1 MKKMVNHNRYDKGG
15 GGCVAGRLIRHFLYA
30 GDAEGIQSLE
40 ISNMTIKATLFPRPL
55 FADFKKIPEASK
67 PGVYLIYGEDYE
79 TGSRKLYIG
88 EGDPVSP
95 RLSQHYGNK
104 EFWTSAIVFTSK
116 DEYVTKT
123 QIQWLEAK
131 LIGLANKAG
140 RVLLDNGNMPA
151 EPNISVVDRAEV
163 ATFLES
169 VLLLLRSIGIDFFIP
184 VAVTDVKTT
193 GEDVYAMKYRD
204 AEAKMVIKEG
214 KYILLQG
221 STAVS
226 KEAPAAR
233 DPLRAKRKFFID
245 GGLMSV
251 VDDKTWIVNQNL
263 EFDSASYAASIVAGL
278 GVNGLITWKLNGK
291 TLKEIEQTRAEG
303 G

>member
-1 MKKMVNHNRYDKGG
+1 MV
-15 GGCVAGRLIRHFLYA
+15 GRLIRHFLYD

-55 FADFKKIPEASK
+55 FADFKKMPEASK

-79 TGSRKLYIG
+79 SGNRKLYIG

-95 RLSQHYGNK
+95 RLSQHYGSK

-131 LIGLANKAG
+131 LIGLASKTG
-140 RVLLDNGNMPA
+140 RVVLDNGNMPA
-151 EPNISVVDRAEV
+151 EPNISVVDCAEV
-163 ATFLES
+163 AAFLES
-169 VLLLLRSIGIDFFIP
+169 ILLLLKSVGVDFFVP
-184 VAVTDVKTT
+184 VTVTDVKTA
-193 GEDVYAMKYRD
+193 GEELYAMKYKD
-204 AEAKMVIKEG
+204 AEAKMVIKDG
-214 KYILLQG
+214 KYILLKG
-221 STAVS
+221 SSIVA
-226 KEAPAAR
+226 KETQAAKEPVR
-233 DPLRAKRKFFID
+233 VKRKFFLD
-245 GGLMSV
+245 GGLVSV

-278 GVNGLITWKLNGK
+278 GVNGLITWKLHGK
-291 TLKEIEQTRAEG
+291 TLKEIELAKADGAGT
-303 G
+303 